1 MRPSFIWTLTVG
13 LIAGVSLPEA
23 AEAGAA
29 KSPRKAAL
37 LSLILPGTGE
47 RYAGGRRSSTFF
59 WCSEAGFWTGIVL
72 FRGLQS
78 DREAALKSFAAVH
91 AGADTEGKSNAFFDE
106 MAQFRSI
113 YDRNTRFRLLDG
125 EGASLRPE
133 TPSNVWEWDSNAS
146 RLEFQRLRSRANSA
160 GQKASLFIGALV
172 FNRFVSA
179 LNAARIARK
188 TPAQQRPARMEWR
201 AFAGP
206 DGGMEI
212 RLRAGF

>member
-1 MRPSFIWTLTVG
+1 MRPSFIWTLTLSLSAG
-13 LIAGVSLPEA
+13 LSLPEA

-59 WCSEAGFWTGIVL
+59 WCSEASFWTGMVL

-78 DREAALKSFAAVH
+78 DREAALESFAAVH
-91 AGADTEGKSNAFFDE
+91 AGASTEEKSNAFFDE

-113 YDRNTRFRLLDG
+113 YDRNTRLRLLDG

-146 RLEFQRLRSRANSA
+146 RLEFQRLRSRANWA

-179 LNAARIARK
+179 LNAARIARR
-188 TPAQQRPARMEWR
+188 TRAQRSPARMQWST
-201 AFAGP
+201 FADP
-206 DGGMEI
+206 DGGIEI